1 MHSFSLI
8 GSLSGGVVVAAAL
21 LGGCE
26 ASPPP
31 ESSSVAV
38 KTDVNPYPA
47 GAPTPFF
54 YPASEWNQ
62 YTRSTTK
69 RKPAD

>member
-8 GSLSGGVVVAAAL
+8 GSLSGGVVIVAAL

-31 ESSSVAV
+31 ESSSLV
-38 KTDVNPYPA
+38 KTDANPYPA